1 MIENIYNKILDI
13 SKKKYALSFLLFIAF
28 IESFIFPIPPDIFL
42 IFLILAQR
50 NKAFYFA
57 FYCTLF
63 SVLGGMLG
71 FAIGVFFFDTIGSN
85 ILNYYNLDDK
95 FLNFKNYYNELGI
108 WVVAAGGFTPI
119 PYKVITIFS
128 GFIKMN
134 FIEFTIASF
143 ISRAARYFLLATLL
157 YFYGKRFEK
166 FLIKKFGIFSFII
179 FFILILIYFFIKKFY

>member
-1 MIENIYNKILDI
+1 MIENIYNNILDI

-28 IESFIFPIPPDIFL
+28 IESFIFPIPPDIFV
-42 IFLILAQR
+42 IFLIFAQR

-95 FLNFKNYYNELGI
+95 FLNFKNYYNEFGI

-157 YFYGKRFEK
+157 YFYGKKFEK

>member
-13 SKKKYALSFLLFIAF
+13 SKKRYALSFLLFIAF

-95 FLNFKNYYNELGI
+95 FLNFKNYYNEFGI

-157 YFYGKRFEK
+157 YFYGKKIEK

>member
-157 YFYGKRFEK
+157 YFYGKKIEK

>member
-95 FLNFKNYYNELGI
+95 FLNFKNYYNEFGI
-108 WVVAAGGFTPI
+108 WIVAAGGFTPI

-157 YFYGKRFEK
+157 YFYGKKIEK

>member
-13 SKKKYALSFLLFIAF
+13 SKRKYALSFLLFIAF

-95 FLNFKNYYNELGI
+95 FLNFKNYYNEFGI
-108 WVVAAGGFTPI
+108 WIVAAGGFTPI

-157 YFYGKRFEK
+157 YFYGKKIEK

>member
-95 FLNFKNYYNELGI
+95 FLNFKNYYNEFGI

-157 YFYGKRFEK
+157 YFYGKKFEK

-179 FFILILIYFFIKKFY
+179 FCILILIYFFIKKFY

>member
-71 FAIGVFFFDTIGSN
+71 FFIGVFFFDTIGTN
-85 ILNYYNLDDK
+85 ILNYYQLEDK
-95 FLNFKNYYNELGI
+95 FLSFKNYYKEFGI
-108 WVVAAGGFTPI
+108 WIVAAGGFTPI

-134 FIEFTIASF
+134 FTEFIVASF
-143 ISRAARYFLLATLL
+143 ISRAARYFLIATLL
-157 YFYGKRFEK
+157 YFYGKKIEQ
-166 FLIKKFGIFSFII
+166 FLIKKFGILSFIL
-179 FFILILIYFFIKKFY
+179 FCILILAYFFFKKFY

>member
-28 IESFIFPIPPDIFL
+28 IESFIFHIPPDIFL

-95 FLNFKNYYNELGI
+95 FLNFKNYYNEFGI
-108 WVVAAGGFTPI
+108 WIVAAGGFTPI

-157 YFYGKRFEK
+157 YFYGKKIEK

-179 FFILILIYFFIKKFY
+179 FCILILIYFFIKKFY

>member
-95 FLNFKNYYNELGI
+95 FLNFKNYYNEFGI

-157 YFYGKRFEK
+157 YFYGKKFEK

>member
-13 SKKKYALSFLLFIAF
+13 SKKKYALPFLIFIAF

-71 FAIGVFFFDTIGSN
+71 FVIGVFFFDTIGSN

-95 FLNFKNYYNELGI
+95 FLNFKNYYDELGMWI
-108 WVVAAGGFTPI
+108 VAAGGFTPI

-157 YFYGKRFEK
+157 YFYGKKIEK

-179 FFILILIYFFIKKFY
+179 FCILILIYFFIKKFY

>member
-13 SKKKYALSFLLFIAF
+13 SKKKYALPFLIFIAF

-71 FAIGVFFFDTIGSN
+71 FVIGVFFFDTIGSN

-95 FLNFKNYYNELGI
+95 FLNFKNYYDELGMWI
-108 WVVAAGGFTPI
+108 VAAGGFTPI

-157 YFYGKRFEK
+157 YFYGKKIEK
-166 FLIKKFGIFSFII
+166 FLIKKSKE
-179 FFILILIYFFIKKFY
+179 KKIN

>member
-13 SKKKYALSFLLFIAF
+13 SKKKYALPFLIFIAF

-71 FAIGVFFFDTIGSN
+71 FVIGVFFFDTIGSN

-95 FLNFKNYYNELGI
+95 FLNFKNYYDELGI
-108 WVVAAGGFTPI
+108 WIVAAGGFTPI

-157 YFYGKRFEK
+157 YFYGKKIEK

>member
-71 FAIGVFFFDTIGSN
+71 FAIGVFFFDTMGSN

-95 FLNFKNYYNELGI
+95 FLNFKNYYNEFGI

-157 YFYGKRFEK
+157 YFYGKKIEK

>member
-95 FLNFKNYYNELGI
+95 FLNFKNYYNEFGI
-108 WVVAAGGFTPI
+108 WIVAAGGFTPI

-157 YFYGKRFEK
+157 YFYGKKIEK
-166 FLIKKFGIFSFII
+166 FLIKKFGTFSFII
-179 FFILILIYFFIKKFY
+179 LKG

>member
-95 FLNFKNYYNELGI
+95 FLNFKNYYNEFGI

-157 YFYGKRFEK
+157 YFYGKKIEK

-179 FFILILIYFFIKKFY
+179 FCILILIYFFIKKFY

>member
-95 FLNFKNYYNELGI
+95 FLNFKNYYNEFGI

-157 YFYGKRFEK
+157 YFYGKKIEK

>member
-95 FLNFKNYYNELGI
+95 FLNFKNYYNEFGI
-108 WVVAAGGFTPI
+108 WIVAAGGFTPI

-128 GFIKMN
+128 GFVKMN

-157 YFYGKRFEK
+157 YFYGKKFEK

>member
-95 FLNFKNYYNELGI
+95 FLNFKNYYNEFGI
-108 WVVAAGGFTPI
+108 WIVAAGGFTPI

-157 YFYGKRFEK
+157 YFYGKKIEK
-166 FLIKKFGIFSFII
+166 FLIKKFRIFSFII
-179 FFILILIYFFIKKFY
+179 FSILILIYFFIKKFY

>member
-1 MIENIYNKILDI
+1 MIQKIYNKIIDI
-13 SKKKYALSFLLFIAF
+13 SKKRYALSFLLFIAF

-71 FAIGVFFFDTIGSN
+71 FFIGVFFFDTIGTN
-85 ILNYYNLDDK
+85 ILNYYQLEDK
-95 FLNFKNYYNELGI
+95 FLSFKNYYKEFGI
-108 WVVAAGGFTPI
+108 WIVAAGGFTPI

-134 FIEFTIASF
+134 FTEFIVASF
-143 ISRAARYFLLATLL
+143 ISRAARYFLIATLL
-157 YFYGKRFEK
+157 YF
-166 FLIKKFGIFSFII
+166 LWKKNRTISNKKIWSFIFYTI
-179 FFILILIYFFIKKFY
+179 LYFNISLFFF

>member
-157 YFYGKRFEK
+157 YFYGKKFEK

>member
-42 IFLILAQR
+42 IFFIFVQR

-95 FLNFKNYYNELGI
+95 FLNFKNYYNEFGI

-143 ISRAARYFLLATLL
+143 VSRAARYFLLATLL
-157 YFYGKRFEK
+157 YFYGKKFEK